1 MNITFRIHWLNKYSD
16 QYRVLKLADN
26 QRRTSSIHTKEELAG
41 RHWSRWF
48 FYRREHLTAD
58 YWWEDSSILG
68 QFLRTEKLAYFVTV
82 FCVVLPIVKQSHIKY
97 KLKRMYTSD
106 QGTEWI
112 LNTRLNWAELIYSM
126 IHFISF
132 FYLSVLKAMDIEEGL
147 WDLLNG
153 FFKRTCAFVLPFRE
167 GLEIL

>member
-1 MNITFRIHWLNKYSD
+1 MESAPDFLFSNVNITFRIHWLNKYSD

-68 QFLRTEKLAYFVTV
+68 QFLRPEKFAYFVTV

-126 IHFISF
+126 IHFIF
-132 FYLSVLKAMDIEEGL
+132 FFILVFWKRWILKRDYAIYWMV
-147 WDLLNG
+147 
-153 FFKRTCAFVLPFRE
+153 F
-167 GLEIL
+167 